1 MDIDVLQRAYDREK
15 ERRKQAETL
24 LEEKSRELFLSYE
37 NLDKSHKEL
46 EKTHAELQHQ
56 QAELVQLINAY
67 ASVTDDLHLAAKLQ
81 ADLLPEPLSTQ
92 SLEAS
97 GYFQPASF
105 IAGDAYDYFMLSDS
119 ELAFYIIDVEGHGA
133 ASAMTS
139 FAIHSQ
145 LNPKYEGICKRSLTT
160 HTNHSD
166 AVLATVNELNSAFY
180 DPSSTNKYFTMIY
193 GLIDVT
199 TGEMTWC
206 QAGHPALILCSKSGV
221 SEIGNGGFP
230 VGALENPAFTTSS
243 HTLRPQER
251 IAIYSDGVIECFSK
265 AEEMFGRDR
274 LLALLTESAG
284 KAQETAIENIK
295 LTLQSWN
302 ASNEFADDV
311 TLLLIDYR
319 QKPETWSPI

>member
-15 ERRKQAETL
+15 ERRKQAEDL

-37 NLDKSHKEL
+37 NLEKSHSEL
-46 EKTHAELQHQ
+46 EKTHAELQQQ

-81 ADLLPEPLSTQ
+81 ADLLPDPISTE
-92 SLEAS
+92 SIEAT
-97 GYFQPASF
+97 GFFQPASF
-105 IAGDAYDYFMLSDS
+105 IAGDAYDFFMLSDN
-119 ELAFYIIDVEGHGA
+119 EFAFYIIDVEGHGA

-160 HTNHSD
+160 TSNHSE

-180 DPSSTNKYFTMIY
+180 DPTSTTKYFTMIY
-193 GLIDVT
+193 GLLDVT

-206 QAGHPALILCSKSGV
+206 QAGHPALVLCSESGV
-221 SEIGNGGFP
+221 AEIGDGGFP
-230 VGALENPAFTTSS
+230 VGALESPKFTTSS

-251 IAIYSDGVIECFSK
+251 IAMYSDGVIECFSK

-274 LLALLTESAG
+274 LLALLADSANKPQKTGIES
-284 KAQETAIENIK
+284 IK
-295 LTLQSWN
+295 KTLQNWN
-302 ASNEFADDV
+302 ATDEFADDV
-311 TLLLIDYR
+311 TVLLIDYR
-319 QKPETWSPI
+319 QNPDS